1 MIAKNICRF
10 IPTHKDYGS
19 IQIINFILETQ
30 AQSQD
35 TIHTHSTYKMH
46 YVVEGEGFLHIA
58 GKTYP
63 LSMGDIFLISP
74 GTPYKI
80 ESQNNFKYIYISFI
94 GLRANVIVDKLKIYS
109 TNCVFYNF
117 KHLYD
122 MWSQALTISHDVLEL
137 RSESILL
144 YTFSEISTRIFGNS
158 DYNNFPH
165 TPSLI
170 KKYVDE
176 HLSDNELSL
185 QKISIELS
193 YNPKYISMVFKEN
206 FKIGISEYIQT
217 SRIQNACT
225 LIEQGFTSVKDIA
238 FLCGYKDQLYFSKV
252 FKSKLN
258 VSPKKYISELHNN
271 R

>member
-1 MIAKNICRF
+1 MITKNVCRF

-19 IQIINFILETQ
+19 IQIINFILETKV
-30 AQSQD
+30 QSSD

-46 YVVEGEGFLHIA
+46 YVIDGEGYLYTT

-63 LSMGDIFLISP
+63 LSKGDIFFVFP

-80 ESQNNFKYIYISFI
+80 ESKSNFKYIYISFI
-94 GLRANVIVDKLKIYS
+94 GLRANVIMDKLKIS
-109 TNCVFYNF
+109 SVNCVFYNF
-117 KHLYD
+117 PHLHD
-122 MWSQALTISHDVLEL
+122 MWNEALTISHDVLEL

-144 YTFSEISTRIFGNS
+144 YTFSAISTRVLNESTFDKLSEI
-158 DYNNFPH
+158 
-165 TPSLI
+165 PSLI
-170 KKYVDE
+170 KKYIDE
-176 HLSDNELSL
+176 HLSDSELSL

-193 YNPKYISMVFKEN
+193 YNPKYISMIFKEN

-225 LIEQGFTSVKDIA
+225 LIEQGFTSIKDIA

-258 VSPKKYISELHNN
+258 TSPKKYISELHNK
-271 R
+271 